1 MDLDWFYYYKAGM
14 LLEES
19 ENILELSVTQLVIQ
33 SRLASLISLGQAMF
47 VAKLGIFVSSKSFP
61 SVSLI

>member
-1 MDLDWFYYYKAGM
+1 M

-33 SRLASLISLGQAMF
+33 SRLASLISLGQGMF

>member
-1 MDLDWFYYYKAGM
+1 M

-19 ENILELSVTQLVIQ
+19 ENILELSVTQLVLQ